1 MLPDKKR
8 VYILIGMI
16 LAVTLLAEI
25 LLAHPHHH
33 RIWNVM
39 PGADILLGF
48 TGAWILI
55 LLGKGVMNRLLRR
68 SEEYYTS
75 DGSEDREDMK

>member
-1 MLPDKKR
+1 MPDKKR
-8 VYILIGMI
+8 VYVFIGMI
-16 LAVTLLAEI
+16 LAVTFLAEI

-33 RIWNVM
+33 RLWNVI

-48 TGAWILI
+48 VGAWLLILI
-55 LLGKGVMNRLLRR
+55 GKGVMNRLLRR
-68 SEEYYTS
+68 PEGYYTS